1 MSWFVFAFLSAFSLS
16 TADALSKRGLRFADD
31 YVIMWVREGYALPF
45 LLMALIFIP
54 IPRLDGTFWLTLVV
68 LLPLEIT
75 ALLLYVKAI
84 RLSPLSLTVP
94 FMAFSPVFIIF
105 IAFFLLGERPDRSGT
120 AGILLIA
127 AGAYLLNARASRYG
141 PLGPIKAIFKEPGS
155 ILMLVVALIYSI
167 TSTLGKV
174 AVQHSSPVFF
184 GFLYPLVLTVPL
196 TMMVVLKGRFMEV
209 VSRPSA
215 FVPIGLCTAV
225 MIMSHFIA
233 ISLTD
238 VAYMISVKRTSL
250 IFSVLYGKFLFKEEK
265 IKERLLGSAI
275 MVAGKSIKNPKISL
289 GLAPLICYKV

>member
-275 MVAGKSIKNPKISL
+275 MVAGVGFITL
-289 GLAPLICYKV
+289 L